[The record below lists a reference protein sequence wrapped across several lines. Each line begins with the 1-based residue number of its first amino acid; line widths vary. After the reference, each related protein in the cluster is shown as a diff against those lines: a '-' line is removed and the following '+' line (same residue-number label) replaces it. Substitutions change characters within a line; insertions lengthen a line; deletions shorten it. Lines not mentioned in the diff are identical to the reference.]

1 MSPNC
6 SNCELLKT
14 PASPTLVKA
23 DIRKVALQ
31 PNEGRKST
39 ILPTALPNCYRTVPE
54 LVLMAWEVNSHV
66 CP

>member
-1 MSPNC
+1 MCPNC

-23 DIRKVALQ
+23 DVRKVALQ

-39 ILPTALPNCYRTVPE
+39 ILPTALPNC
-54 LVLMAWEVNSHV
+54 
-66 CP
+66 